1 MSTNY
6 KKTLY
11 LVRAAVIAALY
22 VVLTYLAS
30 LFGLSGQGLIQVRF
44 SEALC
49 ILPYFTSA
57 AIPGLTVGCLL
68 ANILT
73 GALPMDIVFGTLATL
88 LGAIG
93 TRLLKKYRLLA
104 PLPPIV
110 ANTVIIPFVL
120 RYAYELPDAF
130 WLLFVTV
137 GAGEIIS
144 VGILGLTLLISLERY
159 RGPLFGSES
168 KAKAPAPDEA
178 APDKG
183 VSDGD
188 ETAE

>member
-44 SEALC
+44 SEMLC

-57 AIPGLTVGCLL
+57 AIPGLTIGCLL

-88 LGAIG
+88 LGAVG
-93 TRLLKKYRLLA
+93 SWLLRKYRFLT

-110 ANTVIIPFVL
+110 ANTVIVPFVL

-144 VGILGLTLLISLERY
+144 VGILGMMLLLSLEHY
-159 RGPLFGSES
+159 RKPLFGSES
-168 KAKAPAPDEA
+168 KPKALAPDGDAPAEDDADRE
-178 APDKG
+178 
-183 VSDGD
+183 
-188 ETAE
+188 